1 MTSIGVLAFKGC
13 SGLTSVYSYIEE
25 PTGISYDTF
34 SDYTK
39 PTLYVPKGTKD
50 KYLATDGWKNFVNI
64 VEMDEPSA
72 INGVNA
78 EDAESFAG
86 KFIKDNKIIIMKH
99 GKKHSVSGQGM

>member
-1 MTSIGVLAFKGC
+1 MARNTQFLVRECNNHYCCYNLTSASIPNSLTSIGVLAFNDC

-50 KYLATDGWKNFVNI
+50 MMA
-64 VEMDEPSA
+64 
-72 INGVNA
+72 
-78 EDAESFAG
+78 
-86 KFIKDNKIIIMKH
+86 
-99 GKKHSVSGQGM
+99 